1 MKKNI
6 LLVIAILWVF
16 TACDNK
22 AKENTTDE
30 TTTSETTGT
39 PGVKTSADGNT
50 TVKNNNMTV
59 SNNTNNTV
67 EKSSEEGPK
76 ADIKFEKTEHDFGE
90 IAEGTLAK
98 HTFNF
103 TNTGKVPLII
113 KDARGSCGCT
123 VPDWPRNPIEPGKT
137 GEIKVQFNSQGRS
150 GMQTKTVTLTTNTKA
165 GTQMLQIKAK
175 VKAVAKVKGPVKK

>member
-6 LLVIAILWVF
+6 LLVIAMLWVF

-39 PGVKTSADGNT
+39 PGVKTSADGNNT
-50 TVKNNNMTV
+50 AGKTNDLTV
-59 SNNTNNTV
+59 SKSTDNTV
-67 EKSSEEGPK
+67 EKSGEEGPK

-90 IAEGTLAK
+90 ISEGTLAK

-123 VPDWPRNPIEPGKT
+123 RNNF
-137 GEIKVQFNSQGRS
+137 V
-150 GMQTKTVTLTTNTKA
+150 
-165 GTQMLQIKAK
+165 
-175 VKAVAKVKGPVKK
+175 